1 MMSEDELLHY
11 FMEQTNKSLEQIQ
24 KDVKSLLGFR
34 MALLGGAAV
43 ISALV
48 SYVVVIFFGR

>member
-1 MMSEDELLHY
+1 MSEDELLHY